1 MRECSICSFI
11 QWDDNSSCGGNDDVY
26 DDVDDDDDDD
36 NKDDIDDD
44 DDDDDID
51 TWAIQGNY
59 WYHFY
64 NVFVM
69 TRSLSGD

>member
-11 QWDDNSSCGGNDDVY
+11 QWNDNSSCGGNDDVY
-26 DDVDDDDDDD
+26 DDVDDDDD
-36 NKDDIDDD
+36 NNDDIVDDD